1 MKEELYV
8 EILDETLLPFLH
20 DKFGDSNYRFMQDN
34 DVSHELG
41 CKRMRW
47 TGGRH
52 HPSLPTLTL

>member
-1 MKEELYV
+1 MKGRTRICIFDGIMKEELYV

-41 CKRMRW
+41 CKRMR
-47 TGGRH
+47 
-52 HPSLPTLTL
+52 